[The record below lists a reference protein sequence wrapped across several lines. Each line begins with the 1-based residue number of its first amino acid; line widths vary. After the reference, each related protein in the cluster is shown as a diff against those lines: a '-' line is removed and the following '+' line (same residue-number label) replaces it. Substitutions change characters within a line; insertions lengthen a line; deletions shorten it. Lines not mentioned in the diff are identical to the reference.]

1 MSAEYSAEPTAESS
15 SAPQHAA
22 PGKVPVRGI
31 AMILLAVGIL
41 LIAWGVHH
49 KLSNDSATEI
59 VGTQVTGTATAAPQA
74 TQADQ
79 APAGTAAP
87 AATGAPNAGN
97 APLSSPAPAPAPA
110 PAPPAGPLRD
120 APIAV
125 WNNSLIQ
132 GLAGRVGDTLRGEG
146 WDISEVGNFADEV
159 LPRSAAFFTPGN
171 AAEERVARSVAAQ
184 LGIAA
189 EPRPESLRNAPAGVV
204 LILTE
209 DQAR

>member
-1 MSAEYSAEPTAESS
+1 M
-15 SAPQHAA
+15 
-22 PGKVPVRGI
+22 RGI

-59 VGTQVTGTATAAPQA
+59 VGTQVTGTATAPQGTPA
-74 TQADQ
+74 TQAGQ

-87 AATGAPNAGN
+87 AATGAPAGS
-97 APLSSPAPAPAPA
+97 APVSSAAPAPAPAPA
-110 PAPPAGPLRD
+110 PAVEPGPLRD

-146 WDISEVGNFADEV
+146 WDISEVGNFAADT
-159 LPRSAAFFTPGN
+159 LPHSAAFFTPGN

-189 EPRPESLRNAPAGVV
+189 EPRPESLRDAPAGVV

>member
-1 MSAEYSAEPTAESS
+1 MSAEYTSE
-15 SAPQHAA
+15 PQHAA

-59 VGTQVTGTATAAPQA
+59 VGTQVTGTATAPQGTPA
-74 TQADQ
+74 TQAGQ
-79 APAGTAAP
+79 ASAGTATP
-87 AATGAPNAGN
+87 AATGAPAGS
-97 APLSSPAPAPAPA
+97 APDSSAAPAPAPA
-110 PAPPAGPLRD
+110 PAAPAGPLRD

-146 WDISEVGNFADEV
+146 WDISEVGNFSADT
-159 LPRSAAFFTPGN
+159 LPHSAAFYTPGN

-189 EPRPESLRNAPAGVV
+189 EPRPESLRDAPAGVV